1 MCGMGSTA
9 ACPQWSQTSDVPKP
23 INVTKKCVKQDN
35 GEWIISLT
43 WQYPEELNSADA
55 SLVKVS
61 SGSFGSSLKGCYQ
74 IPRNQVQC

>member
-1 MCGMGSTA
+1 MGSTA

-43 WQYPEELNSADA
+43 WQYPEGMMIHQDGQHI
-55 SLVKVS
+55 S
-61 SGSFGSSLKGCYQ
+61 SNRKYTCF
-74 IPRNQVQC
+74 N